1 MTCASRTRVRCT
13 PQSSPRTSPR
23 TGSTS
28 CVLVISLSLS
38 RLAPRAS
45 LPSRRSSRTAHSSHV
60 GAAAPRQ
67 ASRLRISSVLVRLIH
82 PKFQLATVTGRAPRG
97 RRRSPERSTP
107 FAAPRRSSSLGS
119 PPLLAFAACAT
130 LPDGR
135 FRHHRPFR
143 PCGAGGRLIALSL
156 SRSHEPTV
164 LPECIALTRPCA
176 ALPSRCL
183 HTSVFSRRTAPNSL
197 IPRPTPLHRN
207 PADAHPWGGAA
218 WARNTHAHT
227 HTHARTRANDACARR
242 AQTCIGA
249 RRTARKQAH
258 RVAYTRIPP
267 MGGL

>member
-1 MTCASRTRVRCT
+1 MCWS
-13 PQSSPRTSPR
+13 
-23 TGSTS
+23 
-28 CVLVISLSLS
+28 SLSLS
-38 RLAPRAS
+38 RLASRAS

-97 RRRSPERSTP
+97 GRRSPERSTP

-156 SRSHEPTV
+156 SRSHEPAA

-183 HTSVFSRRTAPNSL
+183 HTSVFSRRTAPTSL
-197 IPRPTPLHRN
+197 PSPTNTPSPQPSRRPSLGGRRVGAEHTPTHAPTPPSRSSTLLVGLPELPRHVISEVLGVTTKI
-207 PADAHPWGGAA
+207 AF
-218 WARNTHAHT
+218 THSAVK
-227 HTHARTRANDACARR
+227 N
-242 AQTCIGA
+242 
-249 RRTARKQAH
+249 KFKS
-258 RVAYTRIPP
+258 
-267 MGGL
+267 